1 MDFRVWD
8 RPPARWLAPARPH
21 KLNAWTYEMAAR
33 LTEEFAAADQDD
45 SVAVIV
51 LAGTGGV
58 FSAGIDRSV
67 IAGEIRQ
74 TPFDVES
81 FIRSRKPTIAC
92 VDGLAYGMGATSAL
106 ACDLRVASARAS
118 FVFGF
123 VRVGLTPE
131 WGSSFLLSRQVGLSR
146 AMDLCLTGRPVA
158 ADEAYRIGLVDRVV
172 DGEEDAVEE
181 ATQALAELIAA
192 NDTGTVQRTKALL
205 WAGFEAA
212 ELAQARAAELDA
224 ALERRRWLKEHADS
238 PSRHDPA

>member
-8 RPPARWLAPARPH
+8 RPPVRWLAPARPH

-67 IAGEIRQ
+67 IAGEIRP
-74 TPFDVES
+74 TPFDVEA

-146 AMDLCLTGRPVA
+146 AMDLCLTGRSVA

-172 DGEEDAVEE
+172 DGEAEAVEE
-181 ATQALAELIAA
+181 ATQALAEQIAA

-205 WAGFEAA
+205 WTGFEAA
-212 ELAQARAAELDA
+212 QLAQARQAELDA
-224 ALERRRWLKEHADS
+224 ALAGRRLLKEHADQ
-238 PSRHDPA
+238 PSRRDPA

>member
-8 RPPARWLAPARPH
+8 RPPVRWLAPARPH
-21 KLNAWTYEMAAR
+21 KLNAWTYEMAAQ
-33 LTEEFAAADQDD
+33 LTAEFAAADQDD

-67 IAGEIRQ
+67 IAGEIKQ
-74 TPFDVES
+74 TPFDVEA

-106 ACDLRVASARAS
+106 ACDMRVASARAS

-131 WGSSFLLSRQVGLSR
+131 WGSSYLLSRQVGLSR
-146 AMDLCLTGRPVA
+146 AMDLCLTARQVA

-172 DGEEDAVEE
+172 DGDADAVEA
-181 ATQALAELIAA
+181 ATQARARE
-192 NDTGTVQRTKALL
+192 T
-205 WAGFEAA
+205 
-212 ELAQARAAELDA
+212 ELAA
-224 ALERRRWLKEHADS
+224 ALEGRRLLKDHGVS
-238 PSRHDPA
+238 PARRDP

>member
-8 RPPARWLAPARPH
+8 RPPVRWLAPARPH

-33 LTEEFAAADQDD
+33 LNEEFAAADQDN

-58 FSAGIDRSV
+58 FSAGIDRNV

-74 TPFDVES
+74 TPFDVEA

-106 ACDLRVASARAS
+106 ACDMRVASARAS
-118 FVFGF
+118 FIFGF

-131 WGSSFLLSRQVGLSR
+131 WGSSYLLSRQVGLSR
-146 AMDLCLTGRPVA
+146 AMDLCLTARPVA
-158 ADEAYRIGLVDRVV
+158 AAEAYRIGLVDRLV
-172 DGEEDAVEE
+172 DGEADAVED
-181 ATQALAELIAA
+181 ATQALAEQIAA
-192 NDTGTVQRTKALL
+192 NDTTTLQRTKALL

-212 ELAQARAAELDA
+212 NLIQAREAELDA
-224 ALERRRWLKEHADS
+224 AHEGRRLLKERGDS
-238 PSRHDPA
+238 PTRPDPS